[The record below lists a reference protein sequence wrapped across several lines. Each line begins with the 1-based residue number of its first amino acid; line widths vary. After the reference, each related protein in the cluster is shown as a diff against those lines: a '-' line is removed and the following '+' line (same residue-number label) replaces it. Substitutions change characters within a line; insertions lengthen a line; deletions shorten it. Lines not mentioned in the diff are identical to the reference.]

1 MSAPCQQAK
10 TGPLGAARVTLRL
23 NEIPTVCRVEMDE
36 VGVRPPMSLAP
47 HPVQSI
53 AFWPR
58 NYESLWRLGAL
69 AEHLAPSDLD

>member
-1 MSAPCQQAK
+1 
-10 TGPLGAARVTLRL
+10 
-23 NEIPTVCRVEMDE
+23 MDE

-47 HPVQSI
+47 HPVQAI

-69 AEHLAPSDLD
+69 AEHLKPSDLD